1 MAAPLKAGG
10 NIMRA
15 WWLVPALMMMA
26 GAADAATPTTDC
38 AANMVSASRSQSVVD
53 ALQAAGY
60 KAALTKSKST
70 GNPMIESAASGY
82 NFTIYFY
89 GCEEMKDCNSLQ
101 FGINFADDGGNTVEL
116 ANKWNQSKRFIQMS
130 LADDKTLDVS
140 YDVSTIGGLSQENF
154 ADVVDWWSVML
165 GELSKFFKENPA
177 PTLKK

>member
-1 MAAPLKAGG
+1 
-10 NIMRA
+10 
-15 WWLVPALMMMA
+15 
-26 GAADAATPTTDC
+26 
-38 AANMVSASRSQSVVD
+38 
-53 ALQAAGY
+53 
-60 KAALTKSKST
+60 
-70 GNPMIESAASGY
+70 
-82 NFTIYFY
+82 
-89 GCEEMKDCNSLQ
+89 MKDCNSVQ

-140 YDVSTIGGLSQENF
+140 YDVSTIGGLNQENF